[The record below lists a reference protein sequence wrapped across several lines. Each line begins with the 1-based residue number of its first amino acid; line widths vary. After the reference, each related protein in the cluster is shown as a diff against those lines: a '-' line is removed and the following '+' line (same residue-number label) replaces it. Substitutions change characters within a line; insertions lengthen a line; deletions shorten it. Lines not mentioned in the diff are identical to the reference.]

1 MAKKQEIPMP
11 FYTGDWLR
19 CPELRVLPPDVR
31 GLWMDMLCYMWESVE
46 RGVMVMPNGQPCTKD
61 DVVRIIGTDS
71 SGSTDW
77 LDVLIDNKVCE
88 VREDGAIYSRRMVK
102 DNLISEKR
110 RLAGKKGGE
119 STKAKVFTPKMEAT
133 PPNPPQQ
140 PEITDPPPLT
150 PEQQEKVEKAKKY
163 KYADYV
169 TLTRDEYTKLCSE
182 HSEEGAKR
190 MIEILNNY
198 KGSKGKKYK
207 SDYLAILNWV
217 VDRYNEELQKNGQQS
232 KREIPG
238 SSEQANRNGYRD
250 TL

>member
-11 FYTGDWLR
+11 FFTGDWIR

-46 RGVMVMPNGQPCTKD
+46 RGVMVMPNGQPCTKE

-77 LDVLIDNKVCE
+77 LNVLIENKVCE

-119 STKAKVFTPKMEAT
+119 STKAKVFIPKAEAALPT
-133 PPNPPQQ
+133 PQQ
-140 PEITDPPPLT
+140 QPDEVTDPPQLT

-163 KYADYV
+163 
-169 TLTRDEYTKLCSE
+169 
-182 HSEEGAKR
+182 
-190 MIEILNNY
+190 
-198 KGSKGKKYK
+198 
-207 SDYLAILNWV
+207 
-217 VDRYNEELQKNGQQS
+217 
-232 KREIPG
+232 
-238 SSEQANRNGYRD
+238 
-250 TL
+250 